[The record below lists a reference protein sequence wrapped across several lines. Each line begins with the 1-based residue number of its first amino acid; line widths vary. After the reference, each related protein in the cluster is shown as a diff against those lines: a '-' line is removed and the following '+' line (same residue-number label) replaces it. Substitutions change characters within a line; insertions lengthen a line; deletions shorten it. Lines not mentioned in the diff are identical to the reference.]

1 MYVAA
6 DDGGGDGTGG
16 YIGGADGA
24 TSIVGVGPAFCV
36 FVRAPSPNL
45 SLHERCGCIG
55 GGTEGYVVVVL
66 VLVVGGG
73 GGAAAASP

>member
-36 FVRAPSPNL
+36 FVRALSPNL

-66 VLVVGGG
+66 PLVGGG